1 MCYLKWLNTIDGN
14 LVLEGYFLTRIL
26 LVDDEPDIATTYKMG
41 LERDGFA
48 VDAFTDPQAAL
59 DHFKQDYYAMLITDI
74 RMPDM
79 NGFELYREIKKKD
92 EKIKV
97 AFMTAFEI
105 YESEFSKVFK
115 NTEVKLFFKKPVK
128 LSELVS
134 RVKEELN
141 DGVAVAK

>member
-1 MCYLKWLNTIDGN
+1 MPS
-14 LVLEGYFLTRIL
+14 VR
-26 LVDDEPDIATTYKMG
+26 PDVRGQHPGVASS
-41 LERDGFA
+41 A
-48 VDAFTDPQAAL
+48 ANAAFTDARAAL
-59 DHFKQDYYAMLITDI
+59 DNFKQDYYAMLITDI

-79 NGFELYREIKKKD
+79 NGFELYREIRKKD
-92 EKIKV
+92 ENIKV

>member
-1 MCYLKWLNTIDGN
+1 
-14 LVLEGYFLTRIL
+14 L
-26 LVDDEPDIATTYKMG
+26 LVDDEPDIAATYKMG
-41 LERDGFA
+41 LERDGFT

-59 DHFKQDYYAMLITDI
+59 DNFKQDYYAMLITDI

-79 NGFELYREIKKKD
+79 NGFELYRKIRKKD
-92 EKIKV
+92 ENIKV

-115 NTEVKLFFKKPVK
+115 NSEVKLFIKKPVM

-134 RVKEELN
+134 RVKVELN
-141 DGVAVAK
+141 DGVAVGK

>member
-1 MCYLKWLNTIDGN
+1 LIVTLFWEVI
-14 LVLEGYFLTRIL
+14 FLARIL
-26 LVDDEPDIATTYKMG
+26 LVDDEPDVATTYKMG
-41 LERDGFA
+41 LERDGFT

-59 DHFKQDYYAMLITDI
+59 DHFKQYYYAMLITDI

-79 NGFELYREIKKKD
+79 NGFELYREIRKKD

-115 NTEVKLFFKKPVK
+115 NTEVKLFFKKPVS

-141 DGVAVAK
+141 DGVAVGK

>member
-1 MCYLKWLNTIDGN
+1 M
-14 LVLEGYFLTRIL
+14 V
-26 LVDDEPDIATTYKMG
+26 VDDEPDVAATIKMG
-41 LERDGFA
+41 LERDGFT

-59 DHFKQDYYAMLITDI
+59 DNFKQDYYALLITDI

-79 NGFELYREIKKKD
+79 NGFELYREIRKKD

-115 NTEVKLFFKKPVK
+115 NTEVKLFFKKPVM

-134 RVKEELN
+134 RVKEELSK
-141 DGVAVAK
+141 DEITIQ

>member
-1 MCYLKWLNTIDGN
+1 M
-14 LVLEGYFLTRIL
+14 

-41 LERDGFA
+41 LERDGFT

-59 DHFKQDYYAMLITDI
+59 DNFKQDYYALLITDI

-79 NGFELYREIKKKD
+79 NGFELYREIRKKD

-115 NTEVKLFFKKPVK
+115 NTEVKLFFKKPVM

-141 DGVAVAK
+141 DGVAVGK